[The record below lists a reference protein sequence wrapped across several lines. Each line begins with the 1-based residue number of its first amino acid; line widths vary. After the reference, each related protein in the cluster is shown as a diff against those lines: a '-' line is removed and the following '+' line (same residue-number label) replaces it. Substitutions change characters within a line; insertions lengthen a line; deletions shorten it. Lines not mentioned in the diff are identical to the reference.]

1 MTKNSG
7 FTVLRVTICCVIALA
22 LSAGVVSYGFSNQLL
37 AHGPFPPP
45 CDPASGSSSLLAHGP
60 FPPPCDPASGS
71 SSLMAHGPF
80 PPPCDP
86 ASGSSSLLGIQS

>member
-1 MTKNSG
+1 MTKNISSS
-7 FTVLRVTICCVIALA
+7 VLRVTICSVIALV
-22 LSAGVVSYGFSNQLL
+22 LLAGVASYGFSNQIL

-71 SSLMAHGPF
+71 SSLMF
-80 PPPCDP
+80 D
-86 ASGSSSLLGIQS
+86 GSMVG